1 MKKIK
6 KALADYLSQARMGF
20 ELAIEKLARFASP
33 LAGLVTNYPKPGVV
47 TTNRISIVK
56 GGTTITAASKSQ
68 LARVKLQDMTT
79 LPVLLS
85 PLDGYPSYVVARP
98 LGGMLFSDEPT
109 PSFDLFP
116 LASVKKVRAPALVDI
131 QGAADILGITVSTLR
146 GYRSRQIIDITSVK
160 TPDGLRFQAREV
172 RAEKKRRELAKQA

>member
-79 LPVLLS
+79 LPALRS
-85 PLDGYPSYVVARP
+85 PLDGYPSYVVGRQH
-98 LGGMLFSDEPT
+98 LFKDAT
-109 PSFDLFP
+109 PSFEMLP
-116 LASVKKVRAPALVDI
+116 LASDKKVRASALVDI